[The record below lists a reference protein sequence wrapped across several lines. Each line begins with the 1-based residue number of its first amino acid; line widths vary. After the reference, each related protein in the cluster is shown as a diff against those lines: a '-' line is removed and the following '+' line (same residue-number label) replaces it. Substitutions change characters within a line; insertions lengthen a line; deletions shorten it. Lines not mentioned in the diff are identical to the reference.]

1 MSPTPDAPDFATPA
15 AAQQLEVKRGLV
27 PVGGDSIDVS
37 LWASVIVKLT
47 CSDPASPL
55 AVLYKFTTADG
66 VVIDQGLLSADCSI
80 LSGCEWQ
87 LPVGGPILIL
97 SKVIAGSQFYIAT
110 GSNMVVPGKRMLG
123 DFLPYR
129 AFTATI
135 ANATPANTFTQ
146 MVGNPVDGSAVFADL
161 SGFNGD
167 CDFTARV
174 FTTGGSAQWDFLVEI
189 LNLDG
194 TLSKYIYQ
202 SLTAAVTQAFAKAHP
217 RAWVKWYV
225 RNTTILTSQAQLELD
240 VFPKALA

>member
-1 MSPTPDAPDFATPA
+1 MSPAPDSPDFATPA
-15 AAQQLEVKRGLV
+15 AAQQLEVKRALV
-27 PVGGDSIDVS
+27 PLAGDTFDVS
-37 LWASVIVKLT
+37 SWASVIVKLT
-47 CSDPASPL
+47 CSDPGSPL
-55 AVLYKFTTADG
+55 AVLYKFSTADG
-66 VVIDQGLLSADCSI
+66 VVIDQGLLSADCSV

-87 LPVGGPILIL
+87 LPVAGPNLTL
-97 SKVIAGSQFYIAT
+97 SKAIAGSQFYIAI
-110 GSNMVVPGKRMLG
+110 GSNTVALGKRMLG
-123 DFLPYR
+123 DFLPSR

-146 MVGNPVDGSAVFADL
+146 LVGNPVDGSAVFADL

-194 TLSKYIYQ
+194 TLSKYVYR
-202 SLTAAVTQAFAKAHP
+202 SLTAAITDPFVKAHP
-217 RAWVKWYV
+217 RAWVKWYA
-225 RNTTILTSQAQLELD
+225 RNTTVLTSQAQVELD